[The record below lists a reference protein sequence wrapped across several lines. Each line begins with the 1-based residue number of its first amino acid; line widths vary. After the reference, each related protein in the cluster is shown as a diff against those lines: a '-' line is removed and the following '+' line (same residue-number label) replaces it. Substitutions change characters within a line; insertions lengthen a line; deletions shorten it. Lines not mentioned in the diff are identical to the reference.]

1 MRRMSIYFEE
11 QDLHAIKTLQ
21 AQLGLAAASD
31 VVRVAVRYLHIP
43 ANYASEVVKR
53 FVQEAQARRKPHPT
67 HG

>member
-1 MRRMSIYFEE
+1 VRRMSISFEE

-43 ANYASEVVKR
+43 AHYTSEVVKR
-53 FVQEAQARRKPHPT
+53 FVQEAQARRQPGPT